1 MKIGRLEIQYGLRF
15 TWHKA
20 KKKSIYS
27 GIICDICGQRI
38 HHVQDKGTHIIKAHP
53 EYQIKRIHV
62 NTKDRGY
69 LKGSYHEGYLAY
81 ECSFCGYRI
90 TSPASMVRH
99 IQEEHAELLLKH
111 KEGI

>member
-90 TSPASMVRH
+90 TGPAFMVRH
-99 IQEEHAELLLKH
+99 IQEEHAEQLKH

>member
-15 TWHKA
+15 IWHKA

-90 TSPASMVRH
+90 TGPAFMVRH
-99 IQEEHAELLLKH
+99 IQEEHAELLLAVKT
-111 KEGI
+111 

>member
-15 TWHKA
+15 IWHKA
-20 KKKSIYS
+20 KKKGIYS
-27 GIICDICGQRI
+27 GIICDICGQRV
-38 HHVQDKGTHIIKAHP
+38 HRVQDKGTHIIKAHP

-62 NTKDRGY
+62 NTKDG
-69 LKGSYHEGYLAY
+69 EYLAY

-90 TSPASMVRH
+90 TGPAFMVRH